1 MVKNLL
7 TIGVDFGTTNTVISY
22 FKKNPIIF
30 RDSIKDFIPT
40 KIYFDEK
47 IYCGNYIPV
56 DSDEKDKKLLSNFK
70 VKIGTNFT
78 YHYKGKEVT
87 EFEILLIFFRHL
99 KSLLTK
105 AFPNTDFNMVLTV
118 PSNFNDTQRSIL
130 LSVSENIGF
139 NILRIINEP
148 TAAAF
153 AYGIDNKVED
163 EKILVFDLGGGTFD
177 LSILEIDDN
186 FFETIDS
193 VGVNDLGGNNFTDI
207 IYEDC
212 IKEFKTNQS
221 NKEILISKNKLIQL
235 WYKCN
240 KAKEKLCWVDSC
252 QISIENFYASTNLVY
267 NLDKSKFLKLSYSII
282 ERIKRKID
290 LLKNKHSISKII
302 LVGGSSKLVLI
313 KDLVKDIFNIEPL
326 IHPMLQQVVSL
337 GACYYGALIQKEL
350 SNNEIILVDNLP
362 LSLGIETAEGSFSQI
377 IPKNTPLPATRSQKY
392 TIDTP
397 GEENVLVK
405 VYQGERSIASKNF
418 LIGEFEFNKIS
429 KINQPIINI
438 TFKVDI
444 NGIINVSILD
454 KHSGSNTDIL
464 IRNNIDKK
472 NISEVIKISEEF
484 EEEDNKE
491 LIKNQLYYKLEIRIE
506 NILNN
511 INNNNLIKVETKK
524 EMNSKLI
531 DYLDNLRESNIQ
543 QLIKLDKKLDDEF
556 FISSENITNNENQND
571 ENTNEYNIEEIIK
584 NEKID
589 FLKSK
594 IDFYFSKTI
603 SEFQIEGLKK
613 INYFIENEKGYNN
626 IDLDDKINYLRELFK
641 ENDRD
646 ELMQLCLFLKD
657 EIENFNLNI
666 DENSYQTLSEI
677 VKKYLKI
684 LDEDISIDY
693 KLEIENLNNVFKN
706 IIEK

>member
-693 KLEIENLNNVFKN
+693 KLEIENLNNVCKN